1 MFSALRG
8 LWALTPKWLLAA
20 LLLGALGHG
29 CVMSVQRD
37 AARSE
42 VLQAKA
48 SLDRERADREKD
60 RADREKAARE
70 AESEYR
76 RIENRRASMAQEIA
90 NDLSRAQAARAVARE
105 RERADHDRMRDDVA
119 AFLAAGRG
127 GSAETCPAELA
138 AERDRAA
145 TLGDLYLEA
154 DLQAGEFADAAERHA
169 DEVRALKRQLLED
182 RR

>member
-1 MFSALRG
+1 VLLALKG
-8 LWALTPKWLLAA
+8 LWALIPKWLLAA
-20 LLLGALGHG
+20 LLVGALGQS

-42 VLQAKA
+42 VTQTNAK
-48 SLDRERADREKD
+48 LDRERADREKE
-60 RADREKAARE
+60 RADRATVARDAE
-70 AESEYR
+70 AEYR
-76 RIENRRASMAQEIA
+76 RIENRRVSMAQEIS
-90 NDLSRAQAARAVARE
+90 NDLSRAQAARAMARE
-105 RERADHDRMRDDVA
+105 RERADHDRMRGDVD

-154 DLQAGEFADAAERHA
+154 DRQAGEFADAAERHA
-169 DEVRALKRQLLED
+169 DEARALKRQLLED